1 LFFTWKLKT
10 IPGIIST
17 GEYFEKKGYIS
28 IQNFFF
34 PGVTVHSRKRKLHHF
49 LSQRRRRI
57 LRWKPWKTFF
67 PHRPIVSLWFFSS
80 FLFWHTRHILIHTHT
95 HTCHAIVNS
104 SFWCVS
110 LLAWHSI
117 RNKKGKQKEQKFL
130 ATLMIEVEVIALSRF
145 RSTSH
150 ARWRCVVRSF
160 VQKIKNGREEEK
172 EKKRRSGV
180 VAMYL

>member
-1 LFFTWKLKT
+1 MKIENYTGNNKY
-10 IPGIIST
+10 T
-17 GEYFEKKGYIS
+17 GEYFEKRDIFLYKIS
-28 IQNFFF
+28 SSLEWLCIPGRGSCIISCRNDDDVFCVGNLEKPFFHTALLFRCGFSRLFFF
-34 PGVTVHSRKRKLHHF
+34 DTRDTF
-49 LSQRRRRI
+49 LY
-57 LRWKPWKTFF
+57 
-67 PHRPIVSLWFFSS
+67 
-80 FLFWHTRHILIHTHT
+80 THT